1 MALPKES
8 GLERIEIIT
17 GVERRRRYSDAE
29 RAAVLARCDERG
41 ATIVGVAKTLG
52 ISPSLIHNWKRLRR
66 EAEKIASEPMQF
78 IPYGTVPEQPSCAF
92 PPAVSAPI
100 PAAPVPPQGPTLA
113 EELIRPYPGARP
125 GGIDINLR
133 NGIRLAVDS
142 YVNEKALARV
152 LRALREVS

>member
-8 GLERIEIIT
+8 GLDRIEIIT

-29 RAAVLARCDERG
+29 RATVLARCDEPG
-41 ATIVGVAKTLG
+41 ATIVGVAKALG
-52 ISPSLIHNWKRLRR
+52 MSPSLIHNWKRLRR
-66 EAEKIASEPMQF
+66 EAAKIASEPMQF
-78 IPYGTVPEQPSCAF
+78 IPYGTVPEQPARGVS
-92 PPAVSAPI
+92 PVMSAPM
-100 PAAPVPPQGPTLA
+100 PAAPVPTQSPTLA
-113 EELIRPYPGARP
+113 EELVRPYPGARP
-125 GGIDINLR
+125 GGIDIDLR

>member
-29 RAAVLARCDERG
+29 RAAVLARCDEPG
-41 ATIVGVAKTLG
+41 ATIVGVAKALG
-52 ISPSLIHNWKRLRR
+52 MSPSLIHNWKRLRR

-78 IPYGTVPEQPSCAF
+78 IPYGAVPEQPARG
-92 PPAVSAPI
+92 VSPVMSVPM
-100 PAAPVPPQGPTLA
+100 PAAPAVPQGPVLA
-113 EELIRPYPGARP
+113 EELVRPYPGARP
-125 GGIDINLR
+125 GGIDIDLR
-133 NGIRLAVDS
+133 SGIRLAVDS

-152 LRALREVS
+152 LRALREVP

>member
-29 RAAVLARCDERG
+29 RAAVLERCDEPG
-41 ATIVGVAKTLG
+41 ATIVGVAKLLG

-66 EAEKIASEPMQF
+66 EAAKIASEPMQF

-113 EELIRPYPGARP
+113 EELVLPYPGARP